1 MRFSKNGG
9 GNPTLNMLTIFVN
22 WSRSSCF
29 IYNKDVYVL
38 KTEEC
43 ATLNF
48 GVRFKS
54 VMQHCVQFSKNN
66 CEVTTM
72 NMLIIFVNW
81 YISSCYIYWRCL
93 FFENR
98 GVCYFEIWCKVRVCR
113 APLCSIFEKKLQ
125 ILLLFPRELAWLVYN
140 ILRVLR
146 SCC

>member
-66 CEVTTM
+66 CEVTTL

-81 YISSCYIYWRCL
+81 YISSCYIYTEDVSFLKTEECAILKFGVR
-93 FFENR
+93 FESVVHHCVQFSRKNR
-98 GVCYFEIWCKVRVCR
+98 EF
-113 APLCSIFEKKLQ
+113 
-125 ILLLFPRELAWLVYN
+125 
-140 ILRVLR
+140 
-146 SCC
+146 SCCSRVSCLD